1 MTRRNILLTFGILV
15 CMAGVLHAQ
24 SDTLTIVHINDS
36 HSHLVPYGP
45 KARNSDGPG
54 TLGGIARAATHI
66 AAIQAMEED
75 VLFLHAGDLFVGDA
89 MFNKYFGVPELQ
101 ILAQLGCDALTL
113 GNHEF
118 DLTPDVLTM
127 ALTEAGF
134 PIPGFDILSANLDMS
149 DPNAAPLDAMV
160 EPYTIRQVG
169 DLTVG
174 IFGLTTEE
182 TNEFSMP
189 GCVSITSCVDGAVA
203 MVTELTPQCDL
214 IIGLT
219 HLGLGVDIQ
228 IAQNIPGIDL
238 IVGGH
243 SHDVTTEPLAVTD
256 PLGGTTWIVQAGEFY
271 NYVGDLKL
279 AVSPEGTEIVSY
291 DLLPVDDSIPPVP
304 EIAAIIDGLIQDLE
318 ADPRYG
324 PLYTEMIAVAEE
336 DIEEEL
342 LEGDR
347 RKDTAMGNLV
357 TDACRSETGTDIAM
371 AVTGFISQTLYARPL
386 SGADVFQAI
395 PYGFNPESG
404 HGFSIVTFELSG
416 LELLMGL
423 EFTTEQ
429 APFLHDLYVQV
440 SGMSFQ
446 YDPSKPMG
454 EKIDWVMIGEEPLDP
469 NAMYTVTTNS
479 GVASMLGM
487 AGLEPH
493 NLQDIGRSEFQVLR
507 DFIVENSPLSYQVEG
522 RIIAIYR
529 PSDRV
534 AQLGSGNISPQTQI
548 LCWNTP
554 NPFEYETEITYFIPE
569 EARVRVEILNFA
581 GQRVAKLTD
590 QWQSPGVKT
599 IRWEAGSLPSGVYF
613 HRLTADDQ
621 VLVHPMILR
630 K

>member
-1 MTRRNILLTFGILV
+1 
-15 CMAGVLHAQ
+15 
-24 SDTLTIVHINDS
+24 
-36 HSHLVPYGP
+36 
-45 KARNSDGPG
+45 
-54 TLGGIARAATHI
+54 
-66 AAIQAMEED
+66 
-75 VLFLHAGDLFVGDA
+75 
-89 MFNKYFGVPELQ
+89 
-101 ILAQLGCDALTL
+101 
-113 GNHEF
+113 
-118 DLTPDVLTM
+118 
-127 ALTEAGF
+127 
-134 PIPGFDILSANLDMS
+134 
-149 DPNAAPLDAMV
+149 
-160 EPYTIRQVG
+160 
-169 DLTVG
+169 
-174 IFGLTTEE
+174 
-182 TNEFSMP
+182 
-189 GCVSITSCVDGAVA
+189 
-203 MVTELTPQCDL
+203 
-214 IIGLT
+214 
-219 HLGLGVDIQ
+219 
-228 IAQNIPGIDL
+228 
-238 IVGGH
+238 
-243 SHDVTTEPLAVTD
+243 
-256 PLGGTTWIVQAGEFY
+256 
-271 NYVGDLKL
+271 
-279 AVSPEGTEIVSY
+279 
-291 DLLPVDDSIPPVP
+291 
-304 EIAAIIDGLIQDLE
+304 
-318 ADPRYG
+318 
-324 PLYTEMIAVAEE
+324 
-336 DIEEEL
+336 
-342 LEGDR
+342 
-347 RKDTAMGNLV
+347 MGNLV

-507 DFIVENSPLSYQVEG
+507 DFIVENSPVSYQVEG

-534 AQLGSGNISPQTQI
+534 VQLGSGNISPQTQI

-590 QWQSPGVKT
+590 QWQSPGEKT